1 MQSCEA
7 PGPCH
12 HHPTDRELVSSILEE
27 GQLKIK
33 NATPFKL
40 GTKSLTLA
48 NGQEKT
54 ELQFSPL
61 YQAPHPEE
69 SLAQSFKGMTYI
81 TAQDGKG

>member
-12 HHPTDRELVSSILEE
+12 HHLTDRELVSSILEE

-33 NATPFKL
+33 DATLFKL

-48 NGQEKT
+48 NEQEET
-54 ELQFSPL
+54 GLQFCPLPSPTSRGI
-61 YQAPHPEE
+61 PGP
-69 SLAQSFKGMTYI
+69 GV
-81 TAQDGKG
+81 

>member
-1 MQSCEA
+1 MQSCGA
-7 PGPCH
+7 PGPCR

-33 NATPFKL
+33 DATLFKL

-48 NGQEKT
+48 NEQEKT
-54 ELQFSPL
+54 GFQFC
-61 YQAPHPEE
+61 QAPHPEE
-69 SLAQSFKGMTYI
+69 FLAQAFKGMTYV

>member
-1 MQSCEA
+1 MQSCEDCGA

-12 HHPTDRELVSSILEE
+12 YHPTDRELVSSILE

-33 NATPFKL
+33 DATLFKL

-48 NGQEKT
+48 NEQEKT
-54 ELQFSPL
+54 GFQFC
-61 YQAPHPEE
+61 QAPQEF
-69 SLAQSFKGMTYI
+69 LAQAFKGMTYV